1 MTRNTAIKIAVQV
14 TRWIKLAG
22 VGVFAVSLVAINP
35 TAALAQTARPLDPA
49 LVVPTTKLLAIGSFT
64 AKATPSLSKPVLPSE
79 VRETVRLYLNG
90 KIDQWFIKQ
99 DQSGVVFIMNL
110 TDPKEAHELL
120 EKLPLGQAGL
130 MEFQIIP
137 LGPISPLRML
147 LSEPAK

>member
-1 MTRNTAIKIAVQV
+1 MTRNIPNKTAIYAIRCAKY
-14 TRWIKLAG
+14 AG
-22 VGVFAVSLVAINP
+22 AGVFAASLMVISL
-35 TAALAQTARPLDPA
+35 TASPAQTARPLDPA
-49 LVVPTTKLLAIGSFT
+49 LVVPTTKILAVGTFT
-64 AKATPSLSKPVLPSE
+64 AKATPSLEKPVLPFE
-79 VRETVRLYLNG
+79 VRETMLLYLNG

-110 TDPKEAHELL
+110 TDVVEAHEVL

-130 MEFQIIP
+130 MEFQLTP